1 MALGPA
7 GIHAVEHLGPVLRLG
22 STGTGVE
29 GENGVVA
36 VVLTGQ
42 QGGQTALADLLF
54 QRVVA
59 LHHVVQLGGIVLLLR
74 HFAEG
79 QSVLPLG
86 HQLVVLFDLVFQTL
100 DLTAHL
106 LAALQVV
113 PEAVLLRLLLELGQL
128 LAGLGDAQ
136 RLLQLAQSGLQR
148 QQLLLILVIFNNGHI
163 SYLLM
168 L

>member
-1 MALGPA
+1 M
-7 GIHAVEHLGPVLRLG
+7 
-22 STGTGVE
+22 
-29 GENGVVA
+29 
-36 VVLTGQ
+36 
-42 QGGQTALADLLF
+42 
-54 QRVVA
+54 
-59 LHHVVQLGGIVLLLR
+59 
-74 HFAEG
+74 
-79 QSVLPLG
+79 
-86 HQLVVLFDLVFQTL
+86 LFDLVLQTL

-128 LAGLGDAQ
+128 LAGFGDAQ
-136 RLLQLAQSGLQR
+136 RLLQLAQRGLQR

>member
-1 MALGPA
+1 M
-7 GIHAVEHLGPVLRLG
+7 
-22 STGTGVE
+22 
-29 GENGVVA
+29 
-36 VVLTGQ
+36 
-42 QGGQTALADLLF
+42 
-54 QRVVA
+54 
-59 LHHVVQLGGIVLLLR
+59 
-74 HFAEG
+74 
-79 QSVLPLG
+79 
-86 HQLVVLFDLVFQTL
+86 LFDLVLQTL

-136 RLLQLAQSGLQR
+136 RLLQLAQRGLQR

>member
-1 MALGPA
+1 
-7 GIHAVEHLGPVLRLG
+7 
-22 STGTGVE
+22 
-29 GENGVVA
+29 
-36 VVLTGQ
+36 
-42 QGGQTALADLLF
+42 
-54 QRVVA
+54 
-59 LHHVVQLGGIVLLLR
+59 
-74 HFAEG
+74 
-79 QSVLPLG
+79 
-86 HQLVVLFDLVFQTL
+86 VLFDLVFQTL